1 MSYGLFYFPK
11 STISEAKMK
20 KHTEEISFKDLL
32 SVFISKLWLIIV
44 IAVFSGTA
52 MGVGTALLVDDTYT
66 AKARLYSYID
76 KGSANINDITVAQQ
90 QIKTYEQLFKSKN
103 FLNFVI
109 AELSAE
115 DRETIAPIIST
126 VSIKLQQK
134 DSTEAFDIS
143 ITTKDPYVS
152 YKVADAVAR
161 VSEAKI
167 PELIPNASEVII
179 WDYPELPTSPNAK
192 NTTRNAAI
200 GFLGGAAL
208 TMIAIFIYN
217 VFDVIIRDRKKLED
231 SFDIPILSVIPMH
244 EIPGGSNHKTARKEG
259 YTHDSIAI
267 DKKRRLDESTPF
279 AISEAFKSLYTSI
292 LYIPSATKC
301 KKFAITSAVS
311 GEGKTYV
318 STNLAITAAQ
328 SNPDGKVLLI
338 DSDMRKPRVSAL
350 FEEISKK
357 SHGLSEYLAGIDANP
372 NIQST
377 STPNLFVMTSG
388 ASSAN
393 ATALLSSSR
402 FATLLEMVENEYSLI
417 IFDTPPINIVSDAIL
432 LNDYIDGYL
441 LSAKTDYSSVNE
453 IDETINKIA
462 MIDGKVVGFSLTA
475 IPLRGYTSR
484 GRRRYSGYHYYQQE
498 DRSS

>member
-1 MSYGLFYFPK
+1 
-11 STISEAKMK
+11 MK
-20 KHTEEISFKDLL
+20 KHAEEISFKDLF
-32 SVFISKLWLIIV
+32 SIFISKLWLIIV
-44 IAVFSGTA
+44 VALFGGTV
-52 MGVGTALLVDDTYT
+52 MGMGTALMVDDTYT

-90 QIKTYEQLFKSKN
+90 QIKTYEQLYKSKN

-115 DRETIAPIIST
+115 DRETIAPIISSI
-126 VSIKLQQK
+126 SIKLQQK

-143 ITTKDPYVS
+143 ITTHDPYIS

-179 WDYPELPTSPNAK
+179 WDYPEIPTRPNAK

-244 EIPGGSNHKTARKEG
+244 DVPGSTNRKTVRKEG
-259 YTHDSIAI
+259 YTHDSISV

-279 AISEAFKSLYTSI
+279 AISEAFKSLYTSV
-292 LYIPSATKC
+292 LYIPTATKC
-301 KKFAITSAVS
+301 KKFAVTSAIS

-318 STNLAITAAQ
+318 STNLAIAAAQ

-338 DSDMRKPRVSAL
+338 DADMRKPRVSAL
-350 FEEISKK
+350 FDEISKK
-357 SHGLSEYLAGIDANP
+357 SRGFSEYLAGIDASP
-372 NIQST
+372 NIQGT
-377 STPNLFVMTSG
+377 TTKNLFVLTSG

-402 FATLLEMVENEYSLI
+402 FSTMMEMLESEYSLI

-441 LSAKTDYSSVNE
+441 ASAKVDYSSIND
-453 IDETINKIA
+453 IDEMVNKIS
-462 MIDGKVVGFSLTA
+462 MIDGKVLGFSLTA
-475 IPLRGYTSR
+475 VPLRGYNGR
-484 GRRRYSGYHYYQQE
+484 GKGRRRYAGYQYYQKKG
-498 DRSS
+498 SSS